1 MLGPVTDSDDLARA
15 LFRLET
21 STLTTAAMTARITRA
36 VIDWAA
42 THGWAT
48 RNEARVGVGEDTR
61 LGYVDV
67 IVLRQPAAPDLAIE
81 IDSTDKPWSLDKLRH
96 AAKAGMQPIWIRWG
110 DDEWAGAFDDIDVIQ
125 LPLQRRVR
133 SRAATKDQVELWPL
147 VRQRRAQESRR
158 VRAQDAADR
167 RPRET

>member
-1 MLGPVTDSDDLARA
+1 VTDTHELARA

-36 VIDWAA
+36 VVEWAA
-42 THGWAT
+42 AQGWAT
-48 RNEARVGVGEDTR
+48 RTEARVGVGEETR

-81 IDSTDKPWSLDKLRH
+81 IDSTHKPWSVDKLRH
-96 AAKAGMQPIWIRWG
+96 AAAAGMNPVWVRWG
-110 DDEWAGAFDDIDVIQ
+110 DDGWAGAFDDIDVIQ

-133 SRAATKDQVELWPL
+133 SRTSTGQAELWPL
-147 VRQRRAQESRR
+147 VRQRRAQKSRR
-158 VRAQDAADR
+158 VGAQDAAD
-167 RPRET
+167 